1 MLEDLLV
8 FGGFTLASLP
18 FFALGL
24 LIRLG
29 IWKSWYLQ
37 RYYPVIAM
45 KRSRHLGIPL
55 GLLILLTPPCL
66 FVGSSLFTGVET
78 MSYLWVAMI
87 DFLLISGVVIA
98 IWNPPWANPAWLQ
111 RLEAQYDEDTI
122 RTLIANW
129 RKMDRKEWGA
139 LIETQQGLDELVRRV
154 GIPIATTDR
163 RGRPIER

>member
-1 MLEDLLV
+1 
-8 FGGFTLASLP
+8 
-18 FFALGL
+18 
-24 LIRLG
+24 
-29 IWKSWYLQ
+29 
-37 RYYPVIAM
+37 
-45 KRSRHLGIPL
+45 
-55 GLLILLTPPCL
+55 
-66 FVGSSLFTGVET
+66 